1 MWITFLGGMGV
12 WKKKHREHE
21 LGPQEYLCA
30 LCGKK
35 I

>member
-1 MWITFLGGMGV
+1 MWITFLGEWDV
-12 WKKKHREHE
+12 EKKHREHE